1 MTVATKA
8 SRLLLHLFLILL
20 LTACALAQKTHQH
33 HSSTAQRRA
42 SDKDA
47 TGPSIGE
54 SGSDQQTAPAPPTA
68 APEPIPVDPLGRE
81 TPYGCVIGFLQA
93 ATNNDLA
100 KAAQYLDTKLPEPQ
114 AEQLAQQLKVV
125 LDTGLSSSINGLSH
139 EPQGSVTDDLW
150 VTREKVGVAKTANGN
165 LDILL
170 DRVKRPQAATI
181 WLFSSETL
189 VRIPSAFANLQKHDI
204 SSRLPSVLVRV
215 ALFGLPLWRWLAIV
229 TAIIL
234 ALLLSSLVS
243 RLLLVVCRLFLDR
256 GHIPN
261 KAEILHRLKQ
271 PLRMLLLAL
280 ALWVTETYS
289 LSVLARHY
297 WTASAFVLGTIGAA
311 WFLAGLFDLA
321 ADAGARHSLA
331 TGAKEKVAVINLARR
346 LVKILSVFLVLL
358 ILLKGAGVNV
368 SAMLAGLGI
377 GGIALALAAQKTLE
391 DLFGGIS
398 IIMRDAIRVG
408 DYCRLADQSGTI
420 EDIGLS
426 ATRLRTLD
434 RTVVSIPNSKIAQL
448 SSENIALRDKFWF
461 HHVFSLRYD
470 TRKEQ
475 IERILADVQAMMEQ
489 TQEIER
495 GTSRINFVGLQ
506 DASFEIE
513 VFAYL
518 VVSSYV
524 NFLVLQQELLLQI
537 LAIVANSGARLTV
550 PLQSRYANGLI
561 KEHFKKH

>member
-1 MTVATKA
+1 MIVATNA
-8 SRLLLHLFLILL
+8 TRLLLRLLIILL
-20 LTACALAQKTHQH
+20 LTACAVAQKTPRH
-33 HSSTAQRRA
+33 HPSTA
-42 SDKDA
+42 KDA
-47 TGPSIGE
+47 GASTGVP
-54 SGSDQQTAPAPPTA
+54 GSDQQTAPPPPVT

-93 ATNNDLA
+93 VTNNDLA

-139 EPQGSVTDDLW
+139 EPQGNVTDDLR

-181 WLFSSETL
+181 WLFSAETL
-189 VRIPSAFANLQKHDI
+189 SRIPSAFANIQKRDI
-204 SSRLPSVLVRV
+204 SSQLPSVLVRV
-215 ALFGLPLWRWLAIV
+215 AFFGLPLWRWLVIIIAL
-229 TAIIL
+229 IL
-234 ALLLSSLVS
+234 ALLLSSLVA
-243 RLLLVVCRLFLDR
+243 RLLLVVVKLFLDR

-261 KAEILHRLKQ
+261 EEEVLHRLKQ
-271 PLRMLLLAL
+271 PLRVLLLAL
-280 ALWVTETYS
+280 ALWIAETYS

-321 ADAGARHSLA
+321 ADAGARHSLSA
-331 TGAKEKVAVINLARR
+331 GAKEKVAVINLARR
-346 LVKILSVFLVLL
+346 LVKILTVFLVLL

-461 HHVFSLRYD
+461 HHILALRYD
-470 TRKEQ
+470 TSKPQ
-475 IERILADVQAMMEQ
+475 IERILADVRTMMEQ

-495 GTSRINFVGLQ
+495 GTSRINFVGLR

-518 VVSSYV
+518 VVSSYLD
-524 NFLVLQQELLLQI
+524 FLVRQQELLLQI
-537 LAIVANSGARLTV
+537 LAIVTNSGARLTV
-550 PLQSRYANGLI
+550 PLQSPYANGLI
-561 KEHFKKH
+561 TDR

>member
-1 MTVATKA
+1 MAVATKA
-8 SRLLLHLFLILL
+8 SRLILHLLLILL
-20 LTACALAQKTHQH
+20 LTACALAQKPHRH
-33 HSSTAQRRA
+33 PSSTAKTAA

-47 TGPSIGE
+47 GSPTGE
-54 SGSDQQTAPAPPTA
+54 SGSNQQTAPTPPA
-68 APEPIPVDPLGRE
+68 ATPEPIPVDPLGRE

-93 ATNNDLA
+93 VTNNDLA

-114 AEQLAQQLKVV
+114 AEQLAKQLKVV
-125 LDTGLSSSINGLSH
+125 LDTGLSSSINGLSR
-139 EPQGSVTDDLW
+139 EPQGNVADDLR

-181 WLFSSETL
+181 WLFSAETL
-189 VRIPSAFANLQKHDI
+189 LRIPGAFANLQKHDI
-204 SSRLPSVLVRV
+204 SSQLPSVLVKV
-215 ALFGLPLWRWLAIV
+215 AFFGLPLWRWLIII

-234 ALLLSSLVS
+234 ALLFSSLIA
-243 RLLLVVCRLFLDR
+243 RLLLVVFRVFLDR

-261 KAEILHRLKQ
+261 EEEILHRLKQ
-271 PLRMLLLAL
+271 PLRVLLLAL
-280 ALWVTETYS
+280 ALWVAETYA

-297 WTASAFVLGTIGAA
+297 WTASAFALGTIGAA

-346 LVKILSVFLVLL
+346 LVKILTVFVVLL
-358 ILLKGAGVNV
+358 ILLKGAGINV

-461 HHVFSLRYD
+461 HHMLSLRYD
-470 TRKEQ
+470 TSKAQ
-475 IERILADVQAMMEQ
+475 IERILADVRAMMEQ
-489 TQEIER
+489 TEEIEA
-495 GTSRINFVGLQ
+495 GTSRINFVGLRE
-506 DASFEIE
+506 ASFEIE

-518 VVSSYV
+518 VVSSYFD
-524 NFLVLQQELLLQI
+524 FLGRQQELLLQI
-537 LAIVANSGARLTV
+537 LAIVSNSGAHLTV
-550 PLQSRYANGLI
+550 PLQSRYANEPI
-561 KEHFKKH
+561 KDH

>member
-1 MTVATKA
+1 MIVTAKT
-8 SRLLLHLFLILL
+8 SRLFLHLLLILFL
-20 LTACALAQKTHQH
+20 MACALAQKPGRH
-33 HSSTAQRRA
+33 HRSTAKTTA

-47 TGPSIGE
+47 SSSPGE
-54 SGSDQQTAPAPPTA
+54 SRSDQQTAPTPPA
-68 APEPIPVDPLGRE
+68 VSPEPLPVDPLGRE

-93 ATNNDLA
+93 VTNNDLV

-125 LDTGLSSSINGLSH
+125 LDSGLSSSINGLSH
-139 EPQGSVTDDLW
+139 EPQGNVADDLR

-181 WLFSSETL
+181 WLFSAETL
-189 VRIPSAFANLQKHDI
+189 LRIPSAFANLQKHDI
-204 SSRLPSVLVRV
+204 SSQLPSVLVRV
-215 ALFGLPLWRWLAIV
+215 AFFGLPLWRWLVIV

-234 ALLLSSLVS
+234 ALLLSSLVA
-243 RLLLVVCRLFLDR
+243 RLLLLVCRLFLDR

-261 KAEILHRLKQ
+261 EEEILHRLKQ
-271 PLRMLLLAL
+271 PLKVLLLAL
-280 ALWVTETYS
+280 ALWVAETYS

-297 WTASAFVLGTIGAA
+297 WTAAAFALGTIGAG
-311 WFLAGLFDLA
+311 WFLARLFDLA

-346 LVKILSVFLVLL
+346 LVKILAIFLVLL

-448 SSENIALRDKFWF
+448 ISENIALRDKFWL
-461 HHVFSLRYD
+461 HHILSLRYD
-470 TRKEQ
+470 TSKAQIEQ
-475 IERILADVQAMMEQ
+475 ILVDVRTMMEQ
-489 TQEIER
+489 TQEIEPR
-495 GTSRINFVGLQ
+495 TSRINLVGLQ
-506 DASFEIE
+506 EASFEIE

-524 NFLVLQQELLLQI
+524 DFLVRQQELLLRI
-537 LAIVANSGARLTV
+537 LAIVANTGTHLTV
-550 PLQSRYANGLI
+550 PLQCAYGNPAI
-561 KEHFKKH
+561 KNH